1 MSWSLTSYFISLVLN
16 VFCFEKKK
24 TSLKDDLE
32 DDLSTRPLWLGNER
46 GSSPDALVRRVN
58 CRARWWWWW
67 WWRRGAGEGRGP
79 SPCKNLY
86 SYVSE

>member
-1 MSWSLTSYFISLVLN
+1 MVLFRAFFYVLVINIILYFISVEC
-16 VFCFEKKK
+16 FCFEKKK
-24 TSLKDDLE
+24 NPTKDDLF
-32 DDLSTRPLWLGNER
+32 TCPFWLGNER

-58 CRARWWWWW
+58 RRARWR
-67 WWRRGAGEGRGP
+67 RRGAGEGRGP